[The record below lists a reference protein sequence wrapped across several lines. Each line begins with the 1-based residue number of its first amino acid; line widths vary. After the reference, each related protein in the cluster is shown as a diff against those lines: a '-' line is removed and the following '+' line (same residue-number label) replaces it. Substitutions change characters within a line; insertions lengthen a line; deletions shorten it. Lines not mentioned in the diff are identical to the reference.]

1 MLYVFLHIWPWILA
15 ALALGAFTGIFA
27 GRLSVQSLPPKR
39 TEVKRVVKEPKELK
53 EPVPA
58 TAPTPAAATP
68 DLTEAL
74 AKQKKELEEQLA
86 ARDAVIADIRA
97 GLDRELALRR
107 AAIARIEGLMVE
119 QQAQAP
125 TRPIKGSKASAKSSP
140 SH

>member
-1 MLYVFLHIWPWILA
+1 MLYVFVHIWPWIFA

-27 GRLSVQSLPPKR
+27 GRLSLQALPPKR
-39 TEVKRVVKEPKELK
+39 TEVKRVVKEPKE
-53 EPVPA
+53 PVPA
-58 TAPTPAAATP
+58 PAPSTPAAPP
-68 DLTEAL
+68 DLVEAL

-86 ARDAVIADIRA
+86 ARDVVIADIRA
-97 GLDRELALRR
+97 GLERELALRR